1 MMSEVGDVLLGDGSH
16 TPALAVITIIVLISI
31 IGAATW
37 RNAKGEGWG
46 LVIFLASL
54 IVGFNLSV
62 GFAVLI
68 LEWIAGIFGGM
79 GSWVNSAESVSQ
91 EFGVVAIIIVL
102 FGTTYIMK
110 KVEFDQ
116 IRIAS
121 LGTLYGILIRLFTD
135 FLFWLVYSG
144 SLG

>member
-1 MMSEVGDVLLGDGSH
+1 MNDGNVLLGGGSH
-16 TPALAVITIIVLISI
+16 TPELAVITIIILISI

-46 LVIFLASL
+46 LVVFLCSL

-62 GFAVLI
+62 TFAVWT
-68 LEWIAGIFGGM
+68 LEWLSSLFGGM
-79 GSWVNSAESVSQ
+79 GSWVTSATEIG
-91 EFGVVAIIIVL
+91 EGFGIVAVILVL
-102 FGTTYIMK
+102 FGSAYIMK

-121 LGTLYGILIRLFTD
+121 LGTLYGIVNRLLTD
-135 FLFWLVYSG
+135 FMFWLFYSG
-144 SLG
+144 ALG